1 MPPLLSA
8 ILIATDEERDLPG
21 CLDSL
26 KGLADEIVVVVSE
39 ETKDRT
45 EELARASGAKV
56 MRRPFVDYAPQRQV
70 SLDAATGDWCLWI
83 DPDDPL
89 KHGFLI

>member
-26 KGLADEIVVVVSE
+26 QGLADEVVVVVSE
-39 ETKDRT
+39 ETADRT
-45 EELARASGAKV
+45 EELARAA
-56 MRRPFVDYAPQRQV
+56 
-70 SLDAATGDWCLWI
+70 
-83 DPDDPL
+83 
-89 KHGFLI
+89 